1 MFLWQ
6 LTTPVSSMVFVEQ
19 PGVHPRQGMRRIL
32 LAPGLFAGHLFPFLA
47 IGEELA
53 RRGHKVFCYAEP
65 EAARFARLAGCV
77 HVPMPAGDA
86 RRAFMEVT
94 STHQLTKV
102 LLRLAERVAPDLLRA
117 LHEGRI
123 DAVVTD
129 STHLGAGLA
138 AERSGIA
145 WATLGTLPVELSR
158 ALGAQAAQAKIP
170 TRTLRRRIGL
180 PPTGQTSLA
189 QGISPALYLLSW
201 TPDIRLGRAP
211 RQALHVGPLSWDAP
225 DHAAPEWALKLERR
239 PPPVLFTMSSCP
251 FDFLEDSMR
260 KFFEVSLRVIEQ
272 LKVQGIITLSGAK
285 IRPPRRLPPN
295 ARVER
300 FVPHSALMPRIR
312 ALVTHGGWGV
322 VGRALTHGVPMVIV
336 PFALDQPWNGRYVE
350 REGIGY
356 SLPAEE
362 LDVAALS
369 ARVQT
374 LVAPKSPERK
384 AAQAIGA
391 RVRRM
396 TPARTAAEAVL
407 SL

>member
-1 MFLWQ
+1 
-6 LTTPVSSMVFVEQ
+6 
-19 PGVHPRQGMRRIL
+19 MRRIL
-32 LAPGLFAGHLFPFLA
+32 LAPGLFAGHLFPALA

-65 EAARFARLAGCV
+65 EAARFARLAGCT

-86 RRAFMEVT
+86 RREFVKVT

-102 LLRLAERVAPDLLRA
+102 FLRLAERVAPDLLRT
-117 LHEGRI
+117 LQENRI

-138 AERSGIA
+138 AERSGLP
-145 WATLGTLPVELSR
+145 WASLGTLPAELSPTVR
-158 ALGAQAAQAKIP
+158 TQAAQAKIP
-170 TRTLRRRIGL
+170 TRTLRRRLGL
-180 PPTGQTSLA
+180 PATEQTSLA

-225 DHAAPEWALKLERR
+225 DHAAPEWALQIGRR
-239 PPPVLFTMSSCP
+239 PPSVLFTMSSCP
-251 FDFLEDSMR
+251 FDFLDDLMGQ
-260 KFFEVSLRVIEQ
+260 FFEVSLRALEQ

-300 FVPHSALMPRIR
+300 FVPHSALMPRIS

-322 VGRALTHGVPMVIV
+322 VGRALRHGVPMVIV
-336 PFALDQPWNGRYVE
+336 PFALDQPWNGEYVE
-350 REGIGY
+350 REGLGY

-362 LDVAALS
+362 LDVASLVE
-369 ARVQT
+369 RVRK

-384 AAQAIGA
+384 MAREVAA
-391 RVRRM
+391 RMRRM
-396 TPARTAAEAVL
+396 TPARTAAAAVL
-407 SL
+407 AL